1 MDMRETA
8 IITGAAGGMGAA
20 IARAFAEEGRD
31 LILCDL
37 QAGPLEELAKAL
49 AGKGSVYIVAGDVTA
64 ADYPARIIAALCTRK
79 IGALAHAAGVSPS
92 MADGKRVFDI
102 NFTATTRLV
111 EQLLPHMAPGGV
123 AILIA

>member
-37 QAGPLEELAKAL
+37 QAGPLEELHPKLVGDAPA
-49 AGKGSVYIVAGDVTA
+49 AAWNRERGGYDTGNAPGHGNAVYSG
-64 ADYPARIIAALCTRK
+64 
-79 IGALAHAAGVSPS
+79 G
-92 MADGKRVFDI
+92 
-102 NFTATTRLV
+102 NFTVFLWRKFYDYGCESLK
-111 EQLLPHMAPGGV
+111 
-123 AILIA
+123 